1 MAESPLLYRSGVEVL
16 AFANH
21 KGGVAKTT
29 SCVHLAGAL
38 SRAGYRVLV
47 IDADPQAQAS
57 YYLAETDEEADAD
70 LQDVLV
76 RRTPM
81 DKVITPTRYQCI
93 DLLPA
98 TLALAELDMDLVT
111 AARREEQVTR
121 AIRQVE
127 DRYDFIVIDLP
138 PALSVTVTCCLAAAT
153 GVLIPVGTT
162 VWALRSLGSFLGWSG
177 RLRQA
182 EIITAPVLGILPT
195 FYDSRNSID
204 AEVLSALRWRRDED
218 GLPLFET
225 VVPERTAAEG
235 QVRQHAIA
243 GEVGMHPDLNRAYLA
258 FGDEVLERLGR
269 TTSGG
274 NRG

>member
-1 MAESPLLYRSGVEVL
+1 MPESPLYRSGLEVL

-38 SRAGYRVLV
+38 SRADYRVLV

-57 YYLAETDEEADAD
+57 YYFGEDDEEADAD

-76 RRTPM
+76 RRVPM
-81 DKVITPTRYQCI
+81 DKVIVPTRYKRI
-93 DLLPA
+93 DLVPA

-127 DRYDFIVIDLP
+127 DRYDFVVIDLP
-138 PALSVTVTCCLAAAT
+138 PALSVTVTCCLAAST
-153 GVLIPVGTT
+153 QVLIPVGTT

-177 RLRQA
+177 RLREA
-182 EIITAPVLGILPT
+182 EIITAHVLGILPT
-195 FYDSRNSID
+195 FYDSRNSVD
-204 AEVLSALRWRRDED
+204 AEVLSVLHRRRDRD
-218 GLPLFET
+218 GLPVFET
-225 VVPERTAAEG
+225 VVPKRTAAEG
-235 QVRQHAIA
+235 QVRGRAIA

-269 TTSGG
+269 PTSDGD
-274 NRG
+274 RG